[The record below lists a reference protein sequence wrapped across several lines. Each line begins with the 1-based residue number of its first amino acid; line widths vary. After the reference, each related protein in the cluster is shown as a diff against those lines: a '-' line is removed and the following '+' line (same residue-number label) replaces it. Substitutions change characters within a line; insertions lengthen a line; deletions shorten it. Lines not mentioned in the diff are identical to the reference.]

1 MNEARKTNIFI
12 YLLIILK
19 GFIIGIANI
28 IPGVSGGTVALI
40 LNIYKRMITAIGN
53 LSLSTIKA
61 IIKLFS
67 FRKKHFNDFKKEM
80 IRVDALFLVLLLLGA
95 AAAIIIFSNLITILL
110 ETSHDITYGFFFG
123 LILASIVIP
132 FSKIKNK
139 NFKVIL
145 SILIGIALIIALS
158 FIISDEQQISNAKMA
173 NEISMASHTEGIHI
187 DAGKLIMMF
196 ITGMLVTSAMILPG
210 ISGSFIALI
219 MGQYFLLLQAV
230 SEREIL
236 ILGVFAIGGLIGLKF
251 FAKVMNYLFKK
262 CHDIF
267 MAFISGLVLGSLWI
281 MWPLKNTFIIG
292 DEMLYLS
299 NKIPDLF
306 GQNEWFTLAAFIVG
320 IAIVIIMMLVK
331 KSTRSS
337 QKRSDNDL

>member
-1 MNEARKTNIFI
+1 MNEVRKTNIFI

-40 LNIYKRMITAIGN
+40 LNIYKRMIASIGN
-53 LSLSTIKA
+53 LSFSTIKA

-67 FRKKHFNDFKKEM
+67 FRKKHFNDFQKEM
-80 IRVDALFLVLLLLGA
+80 MRVDAPFLVLLLIGA

-110 ETSHDITYGFFFG
+110 ETRHDITYGFFFG

-139 NFKVIL
+139 NFKVFL
-145 SILIGIALIIALS
+145 SILAGIILIIALS
-158 FIISDEQQISNAKMA
+158 FVVSDEQQISNAKTA
-173 NEISMASHTEGIHI
+173 NEISMASQAIGIDI
-187 DAGKLIMMF
+187 DIGKLIMMF
-196 ITGMLVTSAMILPG
+196 LTGILVTSAMILPG
-210 ISGSFIALI
+210 ISGSFIALV

-230 SEREIL
+230 SERDLL
-236 ILGVFAIGGLIGLKF
+236 ILGIFAIGGLIGLKF

-262 CHDIF
+262 CHDVF

-281 MWPLKNTFIIG
+281 MWPFKNTFIVG

-306 GQNEWFTLAAFIVG
+306 GQNEWFTLTAFIVG
-320 IAIVIIMMLVK
+320 IAIVIMLMLANKGIK
-331 KSTRSS
+331 KG
-337 QKRSDNDL
+337 QKDHISN

>member
-1 MNEARKTNIFI
+1 MNKIRKANIFI

-40 LNIYKRMITAIGN
+40 LNIYKRMITSIGN

-61 IIKLFS
+61 AIKLFS

-80 IRVDALFLVLLLLGA
+80 MRVDALFLVLLLIGA

-110 ETSHDITYGFFFG
+110 ETRHDVTYGFFFG

-139 NFKVIL
+139 NFIVFL
-145 SILIGIALIIALS
+145 SILIGIALIVALS
-158 FIISDEQQISNAKMA
+158 FVISDEGQISNAKTA
-173 NEISMASHTEGIHI
+173 NEISMASRIEGIDI
-187 DAGKLIMMF
+187 DAGGLIMMF
-196 ITGMLVTSAMILPG
+196 LTGMLVTSAMILPG
-210 ISGSFIALI
+210 ISGSFVALV

-236 ILGVFAIGGLIGLKF
+236 ILCIFAIGGLIGLKF
-251 FAKVMNYLFKK
+251 FAKVMDYLFRK

-267 MAFISGLVLGSLWI
+267 MSFISGLVLGSLWI
-281 MWPLKNTFIIG
+281 MWPFKNIFIVG
-292 DEMLYLS
+292 DEKLYLS

-306 GQNEWFTLAAFIVG
+306 GQNELFTLAAFIAG
-320 IAIVIIMMLVK
+320 IVIVVLMMLANKGIKRGK
-331 KSTRSS
+331 KESGI
-337 QKRSDNDL
+337 